1 LARKQKKVE
10 LKPAPTKRQLA
21 KWQRQQRTQRIIMIV
36 GGLFLASIIGY
47 IGYGYYSDQVKP
59 LSQPVVRVNDAVFDM
74 DYYIKILDIY
84 SQGQESAVV
93 SAMADMVIEAIEQNE
108 LVRQRAAGLGTGVS
122 DEEINSELGNLDL
135 PNNEVYRDVVG
146 AKVLTD
152 RLLEDYFDPK
162 VPTTGE
168 QVQVQAMFLE
178 SNEVVEE
185 VIDKL
190 GAGDNFTSLAK
201 EFSTEAVT
209 KEKGGDLG
217 WLPKDFADILLG
229 DSMLKDIVFNLEL
242 GMLSEP
248 TYDESIIKEIGYWLI
263 EVVERDED
271 KGSYTRGILL
281 GSRQEAEQVKAMSEA
296 GEDFAVLVQEYSQD
310 SESKDQG
317 GDLGW
322 TQEGFV
328 NEVVSEVAF
337 ELELNVLSEPIRDET
352 VQTRGGYWLV
362 KVADEDANRQLEDE
376 VREGVRLKLFGD
388 WIEEQRSK
396 SLIENYLTQEQK
408 SWAVGRVLRGRG

>member
-1 LARKQKKVE
+1 
-10 LKPAPTKRQLA
+10 
-21 KWQRQQRTQRIIMIV
+21 
-36 GGLFLASIIGY
+36 
-47 IGYGYYSDQVKP
+47 
-59 LSQPVVRVNDAVFDM
+59 
-74 DYYIKILDIY
+74 
-84 SQGQESAVV
+84 
-93 SAMADMVIEAIEQNE
+93 
-108 LVRQRAAGLGTGVS
+108 
-122 DEEINSELGNLDL
+122 
-135 PNNEVYRDVVG
+135 
-146 AKVLTD
+146 
-152 RLLEDYFDPK
+152 
-162 VPTTGE
+162 
-168 QVQVQAMFLE
+168 MFLE